1 MCRKFL
7 SLLVIFV
14 FLSACRDEKSDAG
27 VNQVKGDMEALS
39 FYDEG
44 LLPKDFEDCKNA
56 KCPKIR
62 VNYLKFREDREAAL
76 AMNRYNEK
84 NLIKIFDNAE
94 ETTEKKSVKA
104 AVEEFIK
111 DYQNF
116 KKDFPNS
123 AIGYEVEISQSVL
136 SQTKDLLVLE
146 TDFYIFTGGA
156 HGYGAKRFANFDVA
170 SGELLD
176 HEDLFSNLDAFRNY
190 AEKEFRKKY
199 KIPEGENIN
208 AKGFFFENDTFA
220 LPENIA
226 VTKNR
231 VILVYNRYEAASY
244 AEGELKLSFP
254 KNKVSEWLNY

>member
-1 MCRKFL
+1 MFQKLVPIIAIFL
-7 SLLVIFV
+7 LFTS
-14 FLSACRDEKSDAG
+14 CRDEKTDTR
-27 VNQVKGDMEALS
+27 VKQVKGDTEALS

-44 LLPKDFEDCKNA
+44 LLPKDFEACKNA

-62 VNYLKFREDREAAL
+62 VNYLQFREDREAAR

-84 NLIKIFDNAE
+84 ILIKIFNNTEEDTNAE
-94 ETTEKKSVKA
+94 NIKA
-104 AVEEFIK
+104 AVQEFIN

-123 AIGYEVEISQSVL
+123 QAGYEVEISQAVI
-136 SQTKDLLVLE
+136 SQTKELLTLE

-156 HGYGAKRFANFDVA
+156 HGYGATRYANFNIK
-170 SGELLD
+170 SGEVLEKD
-176 HEDLFSNLDAFRNY
+176 DLFSNLEAFKDF

-208 AKGFFFENDTFA
+208 AKGFFFENDKFA

-244 AEGELKLSFP
+244 AEGELKLSIP
-254 KNKVSEWLNY
+254 KNKVAQWLIY